1 MAVSR
6 VYRGGRTRIPAQIRR
21 ALGIEEGDELV
32 WEIQDETLRVRV
44 RRSPFKRLAGRYS
57 DPRLTYDEVE
67 EKADEL
73 IG

>member
-21 ALGIEEGDELV
+21 AMGIEEGDELV

-44 RRSPFKRLAGRYS
+44 RRSPFKRLAERYS